1 MEKPRTI
8 EDDPMQRTLQDY
20 VEQMALGVANDVVRG
35 ERVEKIHDECKILN
49 SLTNALFAVKY

>member
-20 VEQMALGVANDVVRG
+20 VEQMRWALQMM
-35 ERVEKIHDECKILN
+35 L
-49 SLTNALFAVKY
+49 

>member
-8 EDDPMQRTLQDY
+8 KDDPLQRTLQDY

-35 ERVEKIHDECKILN
+35 ERAEKIHDECNILN
-49 SLTNALFAVKY
+49 SLTNALLAIKY

>member
-8 EDDPMQRTLQDY
+8 EDDPMQRTSQDY

-35 ERVEKIHDECKILN
+35 ERVEKIHDECNILN
-49 SLTNALFAVKY
+49 SLTNALLAIKY

>member
-35 ERVEKIHDECKILN
+35 ERVEKIHDECNILN
-49 SLTNALFAVKY
+49 SLTNALLAVKY

>member
-8 EDDPMQRTLQDY
+8 EDVPMQRTLQDY

-35 ERVEKIHDECKILN
+35 ERVEKIHDECNILN
-49 SLTNALFAVKY
+49 SLTNALLAIKY

>member
-1 MEKPRTI
+1 
-8 EDDPMQRTLQDY
+8 MQRTLQDY

-49 SLTNALFAVKY
+49 SLTNALLAVKY

>member
-8 EDDPMQRTLQDY
+8 KDDPLQRTLQDY

-35 ERVEKIHDECKILN
+35 ERVEKIHDECNILN
-49 SLTNALFAVKY
+49 SLTNALLAIKY

>member
-35 ERVEKIHDECKILN
+35 ERVEKIHDECNILN
-49 SLTNALFAVKY
+49 SLTNALLAIKY